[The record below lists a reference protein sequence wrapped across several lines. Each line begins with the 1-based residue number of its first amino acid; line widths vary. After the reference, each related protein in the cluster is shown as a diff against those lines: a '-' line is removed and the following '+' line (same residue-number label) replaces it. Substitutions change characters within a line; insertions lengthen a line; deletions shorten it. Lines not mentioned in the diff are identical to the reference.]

1 MKERVNDYRRRSERT
16 NERTNEQQTAL
27 TVLTLCPFFVHFAD
41 VRSFVGSTFFLS
53 VFLSSALLCACVRE
67 SVCVACGRCCSVVL
81 LFCCSVVLCVV
92 VVLCALVVSLFTCS
106 PVHTRSLSRR
116 LLLLSFLCTARTAL
130 RCVAVCCVSALLMCI
145 ALRWIRWFDRSKSS
159 SQSFSVECRSGWK
172 GGTQVLAAC
181 SGE

>member
-81 LFCCSVVLCVV
+81 LFCCSVVLLFCCSVCGCCIVCSCCFVVHLFPRSHAFIESSFAVAFVLVHRTHCVA
-92 VVLCALVVSLFTCS
+92 LCC
-106 PVHTRSLSRR
+106 R
-116 LLLLSFLCTARTAL
+116 LLRFCIAYVH
-130 RCVAVCCVSALLMCI
+130 CVALDSLV
-145 ALRWIRWFDRSKSS
+145 
-159 SQSFSVECRSGWK
+159 
-172 GGTQVLAAC
+172 
-181 SGE
+181 